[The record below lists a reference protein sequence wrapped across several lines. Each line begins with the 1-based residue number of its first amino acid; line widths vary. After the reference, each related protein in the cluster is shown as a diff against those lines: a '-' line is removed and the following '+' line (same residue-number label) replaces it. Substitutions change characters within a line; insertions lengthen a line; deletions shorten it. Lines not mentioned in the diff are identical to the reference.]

1 MILLSKKDNIT
12 KAEVIKYDDKC
23 FTYQIRFLNGEKQGT
38 TTVYSLGTVK
48 RWWKEIKEANTSE
61 SKPTK
66 QKCKK
71 SDRKTVERES
81 VIQELSN
88 ALSIKFVEYPS
99 TPGLYKPDTKPAK
112 FHIGIT
118 KSHVSVYNKKSEAI
132 KIEYTD
138 DYISKVVELLQK

>member
-1 MILLSKKDNIT
+1 MILLSKKDNST
-12 KAEVIKYDDKC
+12 KAEVIKYDDKS
-23 FTYQIRFLNGEKQGT
+23 FTYQLRFLNGEKKGK
-38 TTVYSLGTVK
+38 TTVYSSGTVK

-71 SDRKTVERES
+71 SDRKTFERES

-88 ALSIKFVEYPS
+88 ALSMKFVEYPS
-99 TPGLYKPDTKPAK
+99 TPGLYKPDTNPAK

-118 KSHVSVYNKKSEAI
+118 KSHVSVYNKKSEAV

>member
-1 MILLSKKDNIT
+1 MILLSKKDNST
-12 KAEVIKYDDKC
+12 KAEVIKYDDKS
-23 FTYQIRFLNGEKQGT
+23 FTYHVRFLNGEKKGK
-38 TTVYSLGTVK
+38 TTVYSSGTVK
-48 RWWKEIKEANTSE
+48 RWWKEIKEANTLE

-66 QKCKK
+66 QKSKK

-81 VIQELSN
+81 VIQELSD
-88 ALSIKFVEYPS
+88 ALSMKFVEYPS